1 MREEDYYPVYML
13 AIVDKV
19 VCVKKSET
27 ILLLCTTSCPNIRV
41 LAPPSKLSSCLLGQI
56 TESALSKQTPH
67 LSNQYA
73 QPSITL

>member
-41 LAPPSKLSSCLLGQI
+41 LAPPSRLSSLP
-56 TESALSKQTPH
+56 AKPD
-67 LSNQYA
+67 N
-73 QPSITL
+73 